1 MKNEKKI
8 VRLNFENGFNFS
20 LLKSRE
26 LIEENEI
33 IVDGKKKIKR
43 KYKVYYDKNKTLKM
57 FKSKIL
63 LLKKWSFKI
72 VVFGEVGEKLNI
84 IDCFRWDYNVFE
96 VFLGDKKIVKNDNE
110 ELVEFKN
117 RFDWLEDLMINNRY
131 EKIKIIPGN

>member
-33 IVDGKKKIKR
+33 IVDGKKRIKR
-43 KYKVYYDKNKTLKM
+43 KFKVYYDKNKTLKM

-63 LLKKWSFKI
+63 LLKKWSVKI
-72 VVFGEVGEKLNI
+72 VVFGEVDEKLNI
-84 IDCFRWDYNVFE
+84 IDCFNWDYNVFE
-96 VFLGDKKIVKNDNE
+96 MFLGDKKIVKNENE
-110 ELVEFKN
+110 ELVEFNN
-117 RFDWLEDLMINNRY
+117 RFDWLEDLMVNNRY